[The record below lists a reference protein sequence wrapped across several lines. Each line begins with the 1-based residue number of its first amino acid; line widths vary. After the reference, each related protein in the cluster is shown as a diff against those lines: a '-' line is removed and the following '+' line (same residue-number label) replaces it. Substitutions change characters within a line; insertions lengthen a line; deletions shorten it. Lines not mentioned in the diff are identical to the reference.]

1 MRRRIGIMLPAHADH
16 AVPFAGLLRRGLSRG
31 DMACAQ
37 RWAAV
42 ARAPSGESRDQGA
55 PRSLPAKPGAL
66 APRNLQDWMAMDA
79 NPCAGRR
86 TVAASPSLA
95 THSLATHSLATHSLA
110 THSRPLVAWAA
121 HGRAQ
126 VVQVSKR
133 AQPGGEGLQ
142 QAADPNWRSRK
153 GHARS

>member
-37 RWAAV
+37 RWTAV

-110 THSRPLVAWAA
+110 ARSLGRAWAGPSCA
-121 HGRAQ
+121 SEQKSTTRGRRAPAGGGPQLAQ
-126 VVQVSKR
+126 RQ
-133 AQPGGEGLQ
+133 
-142 QAADPNWRSRK
+142 RSR
-153 GHARS
+153 SLTQL